1 MTNEEARKI
10 LDDMYGDWRTDEERE
25 ALAVAIIALKNADY
39 IGKRGDD
46 MKGEWVPLSE
56 RLPDEDGKMYLFT
69 DGYNM
74 SVERYKSDAIDHF
87 YPQGRWFNL
96 EEAVAW
102 MPLPEP
108 YKQKEGETK

>member
-1 MTNEEARKI
+1 
-10 LDDMYGDWRTDEERE
+10 
-25 ALAVAIIALKNADY
+25 
-39 IGKRGDD
+39 